1 MQNYRAIKKKPVGGG
16 GSSLLENQKA
26 NSVVTDNTRSISSN
40 DTRQHARSNAASRSD
55 RSLNNSG
62 MSDRRV
68 ESNGSWN
75 SHPGSSS
82 DRRAVSNGSMSAA
95 GADHDRRRPRR
106 GNSSQDPQRQI
117 QRGHPVDIQ
126 EPEPT
131 PATSQYDLIWHQG
144 DLALQFSLN
153 AKHQIAIRHIETNQP
168 KETTAGLASA
178 ALGDVLIALNWE
190 DVSALTPSEVQ
201 RRLNRAELP
210 MTLTFQSFSQQP
222 AISRLKRAPSM
233 SRMPPLQPNEF
244 EAVWTSGRLGVVIAC
259 DSAGR
264 PVVREYAKEAS
275 TDPGVAAIQPL
286 DELIFV
292 NDIAVG
298 EISYNDAIS
307 ALRLAQKPVLLRFR
321 REVVA
326 PKQEQPP
333 AVAPSRNP
341 SQPRPGSGKSHRRR
355 VPPEAQEKD
364 KYTVVWRD
372 GPLGLVLKKNDVN
385 DIYVKEIKKKGLAL
399 LHEAI
404 MSEGD
409 VLVSI
414 TGVPAKPLGLT
425 GTVDFLKSV
434 QKPVELVFQH
444 VTSHPSQHVVPVS
457 RGERCRESTVVVL
470 PLPTDPVSNESFIS
484 DGVAAKYLPPKTAAQ
499 ASAPAIDTYDLIWH
513 RGKLA
518 ISLRYASSN
527 RTVIRKITPGEQQTT
542 ANLDAA
548 SVGDVLIAINWDD
561 VTSSP
566 YDNVVTRL
574 KERDFPLTLTFKRQP
589 PTTSTGAAATQT
601 ASKQS
606 RGEYEV
612 MWRDGKLGV
621 RVHCDPEGRA
631 VVRER
636 TEAATDPEL
645 AQIQAGDELIFV
657 NDLRVRTIGYSEAL
671 VVMKQ
676 PKPIKLRFRRRR
688 QRSSSA
694 AASQLHA
701 TVVEPAEVHL
711 DAALPPDSPR
721 QSLAMAASA
730 SIDSEDKMYSV
741 DWAGGSLGIT
751 LRMNDQFEI
760 FIAQLTGKGLSL
772 ERPEL
777 GVGDIL
783 IGVMGVPTTPLGLAG
798 TVDFLKCIQKPAV
811 LTFLRKARPHG
822 SSINPPALPEPTRSQ
837 HIDFSADQVVEAVHV
852 EESCASRLTKV
863 VDSGVEVCQAPATV
877 PLVDTSVA
885 AEHVPPVPPPFPTDL
900 TNAVDAP
907 TWSFARDSSLAR
919 GSMPMSPSNQLT
931 VSLRASSGPG
941 VTVLSPSRSPT
952 VHHKASGT
960 PPGTPPLTFEFPSA
974 SAPSELVLSPV
985 ENVSF
990 GPSTSATPPTCAS
1003 PIATSVIVSRAPLSS
1018 ATSSSPTLH
1027 PITST
1032 LVFSPAH
1039 AASIVISRPMPT
1051 HVVPPPHSVS
1061 SGPVESPVET
1071 HGHPSTP
1078 PLQATAAPS
1087 TPKVACVP
1095 AWSLEPTTPPGT
1107 PPTTSMLE
1115 PFFKYTEPPPVSAAQ
1130 ASRPP
1135 VTSPTSVPVSTKIA
1149 PATPP
1154 GTPPSV
1160 SMMEPYYSYVDP
1172 IAGPSKTSV
1181 EASVQPTTPP
1191 ESPPFESFGPTSSP
1205 PNLDLSVGI
1214 ADLPDLR
1221 PPSADQTFTIQQEDV
1236 APVFV
1241 ESASPL
1247 HDGLHTEFPTHQRP
1261 ESFTCIDMS
1270 LQHGEVIEEDGGGFT
1285 ADDSSPLEL
1294 PTPPTASGLFSPSVE
1309 WDISRENRT
1318 PTHQTPT
1325 AASSMVPL
1333 YDTALSKSQSA
1344 ESLDSLDLS
1353 DYQSSSESL
1362 SSSTEF
1368 LSNRSMTPDFLPNQ
1382 VTMSVVD
1389 PQPPV
1394 SSMDTVSLDDGEV
1407 DIDEEDDDD
1416 DSIQEDYSTIAP
1428 EDVPIL
1434 SMSSRSM
1441 SSRSMSS
1448 VSMPPTPPPIAMST
1462 PFSDSAP
1469 DDASISEP
1477 KTLYSILWRGGPLGL
1492 AIKRNKQDEICVK
1505 ALTGG
1510 GLAGKSDII
1519 QPGDV
1524 LVQCGTT
1531 IVQYSTLAETS
1542 RVLKQ
1547 AKTPVSLVFLRR
1559 EQQARNSVASS
1570 ASVPT
1575 LDMSTNSYD
1584 NALGGGLNSSV
1595 SDGFLPV
1602 DPSTPQRG
1610 SVYMPKRFKSSSKHS
1625 TVYSIVW
1632 EGGPLGIAVTKN
1644 SDDENCVMRLT
1655 GDGLAAQSSIIR
1667 VGDVLM
1673 SAGDVQL
1680 SNVSLTAAMHVIQ
1693 LARKPTFLVFRR
1705 TGEDEDV

>member
-82 DRRAVSNGSMSAA
+82 DRRAVANGSMSAA

-822 SSINPPALPEPTRSQ
+822 SSINPPALPEPTRSH

-852 EESCASRLTKV
+852 EESCA
-863 VDSGVEVCQAPATV
+863 
-877 PLVDTSVA
+877 
-885 AEHVPPVPPPFPTDL
+885 
-900 TNAVDAP
+900 N
-907 TWSFARDSSLAR
+907 
-919 GSMPMSPSNQLT
+919 
-931 VSLRASSGPG
+931 
-941 VTVLSPSRSPT
+941 
-952 VHHKASGT
+952 
-960 PPGTPPLTFEFPSA
+960 
-974 SAPSELVLSPV
+974 
-985 ENVSF
+985 
-990 GPSTSATPPTCAS
+990 
-1003 PIATSVIVSRAPLSS
+1003 
-1018 ATSSSPTLH
+1018 
-1027 PITST
+1027 
-1032 LVFSPAH
+1032 
-1039 AASIVISRPMPT
+1039 
-1051 HVVPPPHSVS
+1051 
-1061 SGPVESPVET
+1061 
-1071 HGHPSTP
+1071 
-1078 PLQATAAPS
+1078 
-1087 TPKVACVP
+1087 
-1095 AWSLEPTTPPGT
+1095 
-1107 PPTTSMLE
+1107 
-1115 PFFKYTEPPPVSAAQ
+1115 
-1130 ASRPP
+1130 
-1135 VTSPTSVPVSTKIA
+1135 
-1149 PATPP
+1149 
-1154 GTPPSV
+1154 
-1160 SMMEPYYSYVDP
+1160 
-1172 IAGPSKTSV
+1172 
-1181 EASVQPTTPP
+1181 
-1191 ESPPFESFGPTSSP
+1191 
-1205 PNLDLSVGI
+1205 
-1214 ADLPDLR
+1214 
-1221 PPSADQTFTIQQEDV
+1221 V

-1441 SSRSMSS
+1441 SSRSVSS